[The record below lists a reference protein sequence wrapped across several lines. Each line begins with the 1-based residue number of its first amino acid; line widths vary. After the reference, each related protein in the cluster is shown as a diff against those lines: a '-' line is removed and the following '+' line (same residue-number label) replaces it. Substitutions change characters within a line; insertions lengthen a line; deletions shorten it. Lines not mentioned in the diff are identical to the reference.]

1 MSSNCRRRVAS
12 GLFLLY
18 TFSRRPCFCVSC
30 GKAGCSNTWQ
40 PCLKS
45 KYLHDAI
52 SLCGRRNEGQTGTK
66 ISYLHIWHFPTTQF
80 IYSHRKFP
88 WRRSRE
94 HSWNWWKCGNDM
106 HGYWSMSSLGITFFC
121 SVAASRISLNGDVKC
136 SANEI
141 LPDIVLTA

>member
-80 IYSHRKFP
+80 VYTPAENCLGEDQASNHGIGGNVEMICMVIGACPVWALRFFVR
-88 WRRSRE
+88 WR
-94 HSWNWWKCGNDM
+94 NLAFL
-106 HGYWSMSSLGITFFC
+106 SMET
-121 SVAASRISLNGDVKC
+121 
-136 SANEI
+136 
-141 LPDIVLTA
+141 